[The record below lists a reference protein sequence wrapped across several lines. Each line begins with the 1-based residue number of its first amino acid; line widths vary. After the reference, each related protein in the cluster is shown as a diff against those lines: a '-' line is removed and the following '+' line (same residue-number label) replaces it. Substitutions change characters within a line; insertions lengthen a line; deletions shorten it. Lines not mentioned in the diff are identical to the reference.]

1 MFRFQIS
8 TKVFHKFDRIVDFLM
23 QDLPGIYV
31 LMIMLQKIQEETNS
45 QQENKKIDHELGLK
59 KVSKKCR
66 QVTLVQLRSSPCEIF
81 KFFNK
86 WQNVRLEI
94 HFSYNFDV
102 H

>member
-1 MFRFQIS
+1 
-8 TKVFHKFDRIVDFLM
+8 M

-86 WQNVRLEI
+86 WQNV
-94 HFSYNFDV
+94 
-102 H
+102 